1 MDCDWDTIPS
11 AEPSQRTRTANPPK
25 GKRARSKRRNG
36 RDKVQGIGRED
47 LDRFLA
53 RHRMEVRL
61 LPRNMEKEASELTGH
76 HRDMAFQT
84 SWIATH
90 PKHAGCIG
98 CRPCAKVQTACP
110 SGARAFARYRVRT
123 LKLST
128 ILKHGSSTFH
138 RSSTRGFLGLGSETP
153 KVYAPSANTFK
164 ALWKGLRK
172 GSSLESL
179 HNLGGREKLGNMRWC
194 LADALRAQDREFLAN
209 ATCICLARDERDG
222 RLVVRFSATDKN
234 LTTRRRLLGL
244 ARDWG
249 SGAQAIADTTVKLVR
264 MCLETRE
271 APEGIPRRAMPRIAG
286 RIVTRPSHSV
296 ARHVLQRVEAA
307 TTDAAR
313 DEILGSELLQTTDMP
328 NLRFILRD
336 KAHGARRTSGR
347 TFA

>member
-1 MDCDWDTIPS
+1 MDCDWDTIPD
-11 AEPSQRTRTANPPK
+11 AGPSQKTRTANPPD
-25 GKRARSKRRNG
+25 GKRARSECRSG

-47 LDRFLA
+47 LDGFLA
-53 RHRMEVRL
+53 KHRMEVRL
-61 LPRNMEKEASELTGH
+61 LPRSMDKEASELTGH
-76 HRDMAFQT
+76 YRDMAFQS
-84 SWIATH
+84 SWVATH
-90 PKHAGCIG
+90 PTHPGCIG

-123 LKLST
+123 LKLSS

-138 RSSTRGFLGLGSETP
+138 RSNVRRFLGLKRKTP
-153 KVYAPSANTFK
+153 KVCSPSANTFK

-179 HNLGGREKLGNMRWC
+179 QALGGREKLGNMRWC
-194 LADALRAQDREFLAN
+194 LAEALRTQDRQFLAN

-222 RLVVRFSATDKN
+222 RLVARFSATDKN
-234 LTTRRRLLGL
+234 LTTRRCLLGL

-264 MCLETRE
+264 RCLETSE
-271 APEGIPRRAMPRIAG
+271 APDGIPRGAMPRIAG
-286 RIVTRPSHSV
+286 RIAQPSHAV
-296 ARHVLQRVEAA
+296 ARQVLQRVEAA